1 MDSWCW
7 PCECYDLIFQSPF
20 HCIHS
25 AIRFWASCF
34 EEEVWVFFFFFFF
47 PLKECKDH
55 LPLMVGFLDVSWVW
69 NWFLRCWTQD
79 ISWEQLSLMEP
90 QALWI
95 EVLVCKGDKV
105 VVTENVYFF
114 MPTFG
119 SWGKEEPEGKLASWA
134 VKVWNWTEQTGKGL
148 SHTTFSP

>member
-1 MDSWCW
+1 
-7 PCECYDLIFQSPF
+7 
-20 HCIHS
+20 
-25 AIRFWASCF
+25 
-34 EEEVWVFFFFFFF
+34 
-47 PLKECKDH
+47 
-55 LPLMVGFLDVSWVW
+55 
-69 NWFLRCWTQD
+69 
-79 ISWEQLSLMEP
+79 MEP